1 MNRVE
6 EDITWETGDS
16 VRSKRTTMNVF
27 VVDTNRNPVNPV
39 HAARAR
45 TLLSSGQAAVLRRF
59 PFTIV
64 LKYAMAAPK
73 IRPLR
78 IKLDPGSRTTG
89 IALLND
95 ATGSVVI
102 AAELSHR
109 GMAVKAHLQARK
121 RARRGRRQRQTR
133 YRPARWQ
140 NRRRPKGWLAPS
152 LQSRVNNV
160 VVWVQRFRRLCPI
173 SAISMELVR
182 FDTQA
187 MQNPE
192 IQGTE
197 YQCGTLTGYE
207 AKQYLL
213 EKWQR
218 TCVYCDKQGLP
229 LQVEHIVPR
238 AKGGSD
244 RISNLTLAC
253 QKCNEKKGTQDVQ
266 EFLTQQ
272 PERLARILAQAKAA
286 LKDAAAVNTTRWHL
300 YERLKQ
306 LGLPLEC
313 GSGGRTKWNRTQRG
327 LPKTHWC
334 DAACVG
340 VSTPSQ
346 LKVGHVV
353 PLSITAMG
361 RQRRQMCLV
370 DEHGFPRSKAK
381 EASRKH
387 SFRTGDLV
395 RAVVPAHLKQAGVH
409 VGRMASKASGALTI
423 ATAKGPVTDIGYRYC
438 TRLQRADGYAY
449 VLKGGRGFLPFP

>member
-1 MNRVE
+1 
-6 EDITWETGDS
+6 
-16 VRSKRTTMNVF
+16 MNVF
-27 VVDTNRNPVNPV
+27 VVDTKKNPLNPV

-45 TLLSSGQAAVLRRF
+45 KLLSSGQAAVLRRF

-64 LKYAMAAPK
+64 LKNEVVERK

-95 ATGSVVI
+95 ASGEVVT

-109 GMAVKAHLQARK
+109 GMAVKGHLGDRK
-121 RARRGRRQRQTR
+121 RARRGRRQRHTR

-152 LQSRVNNV
+152 LQSRVRNV
-160 VVWVQRFRRLCPI
+160 MVWVQRFMRLCPI
-173 SAISMELVR
+173 NAISMELVR

-197 YQCGTLTGYE
+197 YQCGTLAGYE

-218 TCVYCDKQGLP
+218 TCVYCDKQGIP

-253 QKCNEKKGTQDVQ
+253 QKCNEKKGNQDVH
-266 EFLTQQ
+266 EFLKQQ
-272 PERLARILAQAKAA
+272 PERLARILAQAKAP
-286 LKDAAAVNTTRWHL
+286 LKDAAAVNATRWQL

-306 LGLPLEC
+306 LGLPIEC
-313 GSGGRTKWNRTQRG
+313 GSGGRTKLNRTKLG

-334 DAACVG
+334 DAVCVG

-346 LKVGHVV
+346 LKLGHVV

-381 EASRKH
+381 KASMKH
-387 SFRTGDLV
+387 FFRTGDIV
-395 RAVVPAHLKQAGVH
+395 RAVVPAPLKHVGVH
-409 VGRMASKASGALTI
+409 VGRMSSKASGAFTI

-449 VLKGGRGFLPFP
+449 FLKGGRGFLPFP

>member
-1 MNRVE
+1 
-6 EDITWETGDS
+6 
-16 VRSKRTTMNVF
+16 MNVF
-27 VVDTNRNPVNPV
+27 VVDTNRNPLNPI
-39 HAARAR
+39 HPARAR
-45 TLLSSGQAAVLRRF
+45 KLLSSGQAAVLKRY

-64 LKYAMAAPK
+64 LKYAVAEPA

-89 IALLND
+89 IALVND
-95 ATGSVVI
+95 ASGEVVI

-109 GMAVKAHLQARK
+109 GLAVKEHLLKRK
-121 RARRGRRQRQTR
+121 RARRARRHRHTR

-140 NRRRPKGWLAPS
+140 NRRCPKGWLAPS

-160 VVWVQRFRRLCPI
+160 VVWVRRFMRLCPI
-173 SAISMELVR
+173 NAISMELVR

-197 YQCGTLTGYE
+197 YQCGTLVGYE

-218 TCVYCDKQGLP
+218 TCVYCDKQGIP

-238 AKGGSD
+238 AKGGSN

-253 QKCNEKKGTQDVQ
+253 QKCNEQKGDQDIH
-266 EFLTQQ
+266 EFLKQQ
-272 PERLARILAQAKAA
+272 PKRLARILAQTKVP
-286 LKDAAAVNTTRWHL
+286 LRDVAAVNTTRWNL

-306 LGLPLEC
+306 LGLPIEC
-313 GSGGRTKWNRTQRG
+313 GSGGRTKWNRTRQG
-327 LPKTHWC
+327 LPKNHWC
-334 DAACVG
+334 DAACIG
-340 VSTPSQ
+340 ASTPSQ
-346 LKVGHVV
+346 LDASHVA
-353 PLSITAMG
+353 PLAITAMG

-370 DEHGFPRSKAK
+370 DKHGFTRSKAK
-381 EASRKH
+381 KTSLKH
-387 SFRTGDLV
+387 SFRTGDIV
-395 RAVVPAHLKQAGVH
+395 CAVVPARLNHAGVH
-409 VGRMASKASGALTI
+409 VGRMSSKASGTFTI
-423 ATAKGPVTDIGYRYC
+423 TTAQGPVTDIGYRYC

-449 VLKGGRGFLPFP
+449 LLKGGCGFLPFS